1 MPQACIICKVLK
13 DESEFNQIK
22 RNNEM
27 RLAKSC
33 RECNSKKSEEK
44 RSSLELAYQHL
55 WIREDG
61 SKITDPW
68 EIVDDHEAH
77 NCDKCRKEKSV
88 REFVICGSKY
98 NPKLSK
104 VCKRRNDYRK
114 CENERRKI
122 GQFKEEWY

>member
-33 RECNSKKSEEK
+33 RECSLKKYEEK
-44 RSSLELAYQHL
+44 KKALELEYQHL

-68 EIVDDHEAH
+68 EIVDDHKDH
-77 NCDKCRKEKSV
+77 TCDKCRKEKSV
-88 REFVICGSKY
+88 KEFVIYGSKC
-98 NPKLSK
+98 NPKLFK
-104 VCKRRNDYRK
+104 TCKRCNDYRRF
-114 CENERRKI
+114 ENERRKR
-122 GQFKEEWY
+122 GEFKKE